1 MNISSDELL
10 AHPLLAKVQADIA
23 ETRQAQAA
31 QRIAAEMDGQQA
43 RAKQGQEL
51 AEQYRRAVQEYEQ
64 LRAQTHAAVGR
75 IWAAASA
82 YSALT
87 KNPPQGF
94 VHQHFAGIHLP
105 TLIPN
110 ASPWAMPSMG
120 TTTEDALAAW
130 TASMGKG
137 WV

>member
-1 MNISSDELL
+1 MAQIT
-10 AHPLLAKVQADIA
+10 ADIA
-23 ETRQAQAA
+23 GTRA
-31 QRIAAEMDGQQA
+31 QREADRLSSEVSAQQA

-51 AEQYRRAVQEYEQ
+51 AEQYRQAVADYEQ
-64 LRAQTHAAVGR
+64 LRRLTHAAVGR
-75 IWAAASA
+75 IWAAQSA
-82 YSALT
+82 YSTLT

-94 VHQHFAGIHLP
+94 VHPIFAAIHLP
-105 TLIPN
+105 TLLPN
-110 ASPWAMPSMG
+110 TSPWSMPSMG